1 MIKVKKS
8 TLKALL
14 TGAFILQAGHGSF
27 QSFIQIEVLRQPE
40 NILATNFYSSL
51 LVKIKWMGGVKFES
65 FQESKAT
72 YDDSIRNGKYYG
84 SIAAESISA
93 HIRKCNFAG

>member
-1 MIKVKKS
+1 
-8 TLKALL
+8 
-14 TGAFILQAGHGSF
+14 
-27 QSFIQIEVLRQPE
+27 
-40 NILATNFYSSL
+40 
-51 LVKIKWMGGVKFES
+51 MGGDKFES